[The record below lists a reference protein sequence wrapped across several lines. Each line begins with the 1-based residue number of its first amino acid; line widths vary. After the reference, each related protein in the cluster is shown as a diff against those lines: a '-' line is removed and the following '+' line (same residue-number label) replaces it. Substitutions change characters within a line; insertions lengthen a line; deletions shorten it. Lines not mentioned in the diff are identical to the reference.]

1 MILVT
6 VGMHTQPFDRL
17 IRQMDQ
23 IAASTEEQVVMQI
36 GHANYTP
43 HHAEYFRFTTGD
55 EMLRLY
61 QEARV
66 VVAHGGASAAEIL
79 RSGTPLIAAPRLA
92 SLGEHIDDHQVDFVR
107 AMERRGLVTAIY
119 DLDDLKQAALNPVPL
134 PPVIQ
139 HGKELISALRR
150 HLAAFE
156 EEIRRRHPS

>member
-1 MILVT
+1 VILVT

-17 IRQMDQ
+17 IKEMDK
-23 IAASTEEQVVMQI
+23 IAATMEEQVVMQI
-36 GHANYTP
+36 GHATYTP
-43 HHAEYFRFTTGD
+43 RNAQYFRFTTGE

-79 RSGTPLIAAPRLA
+79 RAGTPLIAVPRLA

-119 DLDDLKQAALNPVPL
+119 DVDGLRAALLDPERR
-134 PPVIQ
+134 PPTIQ
-139 HGKELISALRR
+139 RGQDLALALRQ
-150 HLAAFE
+150 HLATFE
-156 EEIRRRHPS
+156 EEARRRQRS